1 MIADAIL
8 FQRSDQPNLERAASS
23 FPQLAQGEPVS
34 PAHLSKCQAEEH
46 ASLAPIK
53 EHSMRCT
60 DRLEALADTAIEAFG
75 VLCFWCVPHV
85 RDLAPIP
92 HAKLPPVRSTSM
104 VGCGDCAWLPRLK
117 PSCAPWARSPGA
129 GTLWCWDQNC
139 SQLLGAGMAS
149 TTKARPLS
157 TAGIMAPVR
166 ALTR

>member
-92 HAKLPPVRSTSM
+92 RAKLAARQIDKYGGM
-104 VGCGDCAWLPRLK
+104 RGLRL
-117 PSCAPWARSPGA
+117 AAEIEA
-129 GTLWCWDQNC
+129 EL
-139 SQLLGAGMAS
+139 
-149 TTKARPLS
+149 
-157 TAGIMAPVR
+157 R
-166 ALTR
+166 ALGEKPWR